1 MDQKSHS
8 AGRIR
13 FGAFEADLEARELLK
28 EGKRIPLANQSFVA
42 LAALLERPGQL
53 VSREEL
59 RRRLWPENRVVD
71 FEQGLN
77 AIINRL
83 REALGSAPG
92 GVGLIETL
100 PRRGYRFTGTVQ
112 CQEVGEPAN
121 PRDEG
126 VRLDRRAAY
135 GFAIVLCLL
144 VASAVVLISRARPD
158 GTPKVEPLTSLSGRE
173 VAPALT
179 ADGERL
185 LFAWNGDADSGGHFD
200 LYSKQVG
207 SERLLRLTHDSAVAL
222 HAAWAPGGAQLAL
235 ARQTERDSGVY
246 IAPVGGAER
255 LLAPAVFLNE
265 PFMQLSWSPDGRQIA
280 YAAIDSDG
288 WSHIHLAEASGSQR
302 RSLDRPQGCADSG
315 APAFSSDGRR
325 LGFVCTSS
333 VSVYSVYVMELS
345 TGAVQSLASLQGDPQ
360 GLVWTLAG
368 DALIVASELG
378 NESAIW
384 RVTLSG
390 HPTRVLRSE
399 GPLGPG
405 IAAAA
410 GRIAF
415 VRDNPVIDISRA
427 DLTSPMTATDNLISS
442 TRTQLVPTYSP
453 DGARIAFESTRS
465 GSSEIWLADADGRNP
480 VKVTSFD
487 GPLTGAP
494 SWCADGRRIAFDS
507 RATGASAI
515 YVLDILEG
523 RPRRLET
530 TVANLALPV
539 WSQDCRWI
547 IASNGRTALYRVP
560 VAGGATEQ
568 FTAKR
573 SYRAVVSGLNV
584 IFNVT
589 GEHGVELWSK
599 PVEDGVEIPLE
610 GMPPLQPWDAWT
622 ATLRGIYYTSSGSP
636 SISFYDYA
644 SHHARVVRPLQ
655 GSPAALG
662 GLGISVSKDERWLL
676 YTRAE
681 RSEADIMTIPGG

>member
-1 MDQKSHS
+1 
-8 AGRIR
+8 
-13 FGAFEADLEARELLK
+13 
-28 EGKRIPLANQSFVA
+28 
-42 LAALLERPGQL
+42 
-53 VSREEL
+53 
-59 RRRLWPENRVVD
+59 
-71 FEQGLN
+71 
-77 AIINRL
+77 
-83 REALGSAPG
+83 
-92 GVGLIETL
+92 
-100 PRRGYRFTGTVQ
+100 
-112 CQEVGEPAN
+112 
-121 PRDEG
+121 
-126 VRLDRRAAY
+126 
-135 GFAIVLCLL
+135 
-144 VASAVVLISRARPD
+144 
-158 GTPKVEPLTSLSGRE
+158 
-173 VAPALT
+173 
-179 ADGERL
+179 
-185 LFAWNGDADSGGHFD
+185 
-200 LYSKQVG
+200 
-207 SERLLRLTHDSAVAL
+207 
-222 HAAWAPGGAQLAL
+222 
-235 ARQTERDSGVY
+235 
-246 IAPVGGAER
+246 
-255 LLAPAVFLNE
+255 
-265 PFMQLSWSPDGRQIA
+265 
-280 YAAIDSDG
+280 
-288 WSHIHLAEASGSQR
+288 
-302 RSLDRPQGCADSG
+302 
-315 APAFSSDGRR
+315 
-325 LGFVCTSS
+325 
-333 VSVYSVYVMELS
+333 MELS
-345 TGAVQSLASLQGDPQ
+345 TRAVRSLASLQGDPQ
-360 GLVWTLAG
+360 GLAWTLAG

-390 HPTRVLRSE
+390 HPTRLLRSE

-415 VRDNPVIDISRA
+415 VRDNPVIEISRA

-442 TRTQLVPTYSP
+442 TRTQLIPTYSP

-523 RPRRLET
+523 QPRRLET

-599 PVEDGVEIPLE
+599 PVEGGVEIPLE
-610 GMPPLQPWDAWT
+610 GVPPLQPWDAWT